1 MHYNALLR
9 NNCGMGKA
17 PPKTV
22 PFSMRLEPAVKE
34 ELQRLADR
42 DRRSLTNYIE
52 KLLAEHLDGVKRQN

>member
-1 MHYNALLR
+1 
-9 NNCGMGKA
+9 
-17 PPKTV
+17 
-22 PFSMRLEPAVKE
+22 MRLEPAVKE